1 MAVCIARGLISSQ
14 PAEPPFS
21 GQFLARPNSESF
33 SMRGTDPSAARTG
46 SLRTLVRIS
55 TAASSS
61 RSMAQSDFQ
70 PRAPRR
76 KRAPSV
82 QEGAARGARGVP
94 CAPLLSAPGVSR
106 KNLAQ
111 PGHRSVTGS
120 LARPEGFE
128 PPTNGFG
135 SHYSIRL
142 SYGRVFKGLF
152 AAGGPKLSSGP
163 VPLYPGPAGDE

>member
-1 MAVCIARGLISSQ
+1 MPGPKPYQPVANDHSQGGASEEASPGGFMVARAEERGLLLN
-14 PAEPPFS
+14 
-21 GQFLARPNSESF
+21 LAREAGQVLSQICPK
-33 SMRGTDPSAARTG
+33 T
-46 SLRTLVRIS
+46 
-55 TAASSS
+55 
-61 RSMAQSDFQ
+61 
-70 PRAPRR
+70 
-76 KRAPSV
+76 
-82 QEGAARGARGVP
+82 VP
-94 CAPLLSAPGVSR
+94 EE
-106 KNLAQ
+106 
-111 PGHRSVTGS
+111 